1 MIKVLIADDE
11 RFTRQGILD
20 IVDWDKLNVSE
31 VKEAYDGINALE
43 ILKDFEPN
51 ILLTD
56 VRMPRLNGIDLAFKA
71 RELYPNCM
79 ILFMSGYSDK
89 EYLKSAIKLKAI
101 NYVEKPIEIEELEE
115 NLNNAILEFVKNTTI
130 HNSIEHTI
138 ANEISSI
145 DNSEAVNSIISSYF
159 SKDFNDKLVDGQY
172 VSVLIKIYKIIPN
185 KHLFIDK
192 IREIIHDCG
201 LEGFVSMQNEKDIV
215 LQIFFSKNIK
225 SIHNSNVFQS
235 FFATLDEYIKNYS
248 HFYIF
253 VGSIV
258 ANMQDMHKSYASAS
272 SLDTLSFFKDYN
284 SVIYFEEVPH
294 KTCATIDP
302 NAYSAF
308 KRNLNNEDKQ
318 AVLSDINN
326 ITSEFMLNCGTD
338 INEIKNVYNK
348 LLLHIFNFCHS
359 RNINLNNS
367 VNENTSFNT
376 ILQFNNIFEIK
387 HYMLEII
394 KDVFLCLKEK
404 NIYNEPALN
413 IIKYINEHYNS
424 YDLSLEDIS
433 KNTFLTPAYIC
444 VIFKDFT
451 GKTVNKYIT
460 EYRIM
465 QAKELL
471 KDSNI
476 KMNDIALKVGYRDGN
491 YFAKIFKK
499 ETGYSPSEYRRKF
512 L

>member
-20 IVDWDKLNVSE
+20 MVDWDKLNVSE

-145 DNSEAVNSIISSYF
+145 DNSEAVKSIISSYF

-444 VIFKDFT
+444 AIFKDFT

>member
-20 IVDWDKLNVSE
+20 MVDWDKLNVSE

-145 DNSEAVNSIISSYF
+145 DNSEAVKSIISSYF

-253 VGSIV
+253 VGYIV

>member
-20 IVDWDKLNVSE
+20 MVDWDKLNVSE

-145 DNSEAVNSIISSYF
+145 DNSEAVKSIISSYF

-272 SLDTLSFFKDYN
+272 SLDTLSIFKDYN

-326 ITSEFMLNCGTD
+326 ITSEFTLNCGTD

-394 KDVFLCLKEK
+394 KDVFICLKEK

-460 EYRIM
+460 EYRMM

>member
-1 MIKVLIADDE
+1 
-11 RFTRQGILD
+11 
-20 IVDWDKLNVSE
+20 
-31 VKEAYDGINALE
+31 
-43 ILKDFEPN
+43 
-51 ILLTD
+51 
-56 VRMPRLNGIDLAFKA
+56 
-71 RELYPNCM
+71 
-79 ILFMSGYSDK
+79 
-89 EYLKSAIKLKAI
+89 
-101 NYVEKPIEIEELEE
+101 
-115 NLNNAILEFVKNTTI
+115 
-130 HNSIEHTI
+130 
-138 ANEISSI
+138 
-145 DNSEAVNSIISSYF
+145 
-159 SKDFNDKLVDGQY
+159 
-172 VSVLIKIYKIIPN
+172 
-185 KHLFIDK
+185 
-192 IREIIHDCG
+192 
-201 LEGFVSMQNEKDIV
+201 
-215 LQIFFSKNIK
+215 
-225 SIHNSNVFQS
+225 
-235 FFATLDEYIKNYS
+235 
-248 HFYIF
+248 
-253 VGSIV
+253 
-258 ANMQDMHKSYASAS
+258 
-272 SLDTLSFFKDYN
+272 
-284 SVIYFEEVPH
+284 
-294 KTCATIDP
+294 
-302 NAYSAF
+302 
-308 KRNLNNEDKQ
+308 
-318 AVLSDINN
+318 
-326 ITSEFMLNCGTD
+326 MLNCGTD

-424 YDLSLEDIS
+424 YNLSIEDIS

>member
-20 IVDWDKLNVSE
+20 MVDWDKLNVSE

-145 DNSEAVNSIISSYF
+145 DNSEAVKSIISSYF

-215 LQIFFSKNIK
+215 LLIFFSKNIK
-225 SIHNSNVFQS
+225 SIHNSFVFQS

>member
-20 IVDWDKLNVSE
+20 MVDWDKLNVSE

-272 SLDTLSFFKDYN
+272 SLDNLSFFKDYN

>member
-20 IVDWDKLNVSE
+20 MVDWDKLNVSE

-145 DNSEAVNSIISSYF
+145 DNSEAVKSIISSYF

-294 KTCATIDP
+294 KTCATIDS
-302 NAYSAF
+302 NAYSDF

-318 AVLSDINN
+318 AVLNDINN

-348 LLLHIFNFCHS
+348 FLMHIFNFCHS

-367 VNENTSFNT
+367 VNENTNFNA

-387 HYMLEII
+387 HYLLEII
-394 KDVFLCLKEK
+394 KDVFSCLKEK
-404 NIYNEPALN
+404 DIYNEPALN